1 MQAHNDAFLCRE
13 MCVRLHWHS
22 MVIAIEGTIGAGKSE
37 CIECL
42 RRMTDLTVR
51 QEPVEKWARF
61 LDAAY
66 DGKGGHVAL
75 QIRIML
81 DTCIVRPDEH
91 IVERSPAWQ
100 HLTFIPAMASAG
112 YIAAHEEAMLQE
124 LHQHLTKWRPEQTIY
139 LRCSK
144 EETLRRI
151 QQRNRGAECKL
162 NLAYIAKLHDLYEQ
176 TWKEHF
182 PYAVVID
189 TTSTSPEAVA
199 AQIIAWLNGRSCR

>member
-1 MQAHNDAFLCRE
+1 
-13 MCVRLHWHS
+13 
-22 MVIAIEGTIGAGKSE
+22 MVIAIEGTIGAGKSQA
-37 CIECL
+37 IEWI

-51 QEPVEKWARF
+51 PEPVEKWASF

-75 QIRIML
+75 QARIML
-81 DTCIVRPDEH
+81 DTCLVCPAEQ

-112 YIAAHEEAMLQE
+112 YIAAHEEKMLQE
-124 LHQHLTKWRPEQTIY
+124 LHAHLTRWQPEQTIY

-151 QQRNRGAECKL
+151 QQRNRGSECKL

-176 TWKEHF
+176 TWKDHF
-182 PYAVVID
+182 PHAIVID
-189 TTSTSPEAVA
+189 TTSIPPEAVA
-199 AQIIAWLNGRSCR
+199 ARVVKWLQNSGVNTHLE